1 MSTHPQVEI
10 EKPRF
15 GEVFLLTKGFGGR
28 TLELKRP
35 TAFAREVRVIPA
47 HERLEVGV

>member
-15 GEVFLLTKGFGGR
+15 GEVFLLTKCLVVLG
-28 TLELKRP
+28 TE
-35 TAFAREVRVIPA
+35 I
-47 HERLEVGV
+47 